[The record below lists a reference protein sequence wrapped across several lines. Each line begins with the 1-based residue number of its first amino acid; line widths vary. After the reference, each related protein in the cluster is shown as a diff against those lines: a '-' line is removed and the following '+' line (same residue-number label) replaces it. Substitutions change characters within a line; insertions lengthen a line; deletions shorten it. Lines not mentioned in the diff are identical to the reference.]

1 MLRQICLTL
10 LLLALTP
17 AAFAKPSNE
26 FKLEPTGALTDA
38 KVAEAVRATLNEK
51 GWRISG
57 KDGKAVAELWFRK
70 EAPSHEGTIDG
81 ANFGQLNEGALVGV
95 ISFPA
100 NTTDFRGQ
108 GLKAGTYILR
118 YGVSMQDG
126 AHLGVSPSRDFFLVT
141 KSEDD
146 KDPKDLPAAEVL
158 KLSRAAIGTGH
169 PGPLALTFPTSDPK
183 ELPKVISNEHE
194 QVILEFKLK
203 LKTGEL
209 PIGFIVIG
217 KSSE

>member
-1 MLRQICLTL
+1 MLRQICATL

-17 AAFAKPSNE
+17 VTFAKRNDE
-26 FKLEPTGALTDA
+26 FKLESIGALTDA

-57 KDGKAVAELWFRK
+57 KDGKAIAELWLRK
-70 EAPSHEGTIDG
+70 EVPSHEGSIDG
-81 ANFGQLNEGALVGV
+81 ANFGQINEGALVGV
-95 ISFPA
+95 ITYPA
-100 NTTDFRGQ
+100 NTTDYRGQ

-126 AHLGVSPSRDFFLVT
+126 AHLGVSPSRDFFLIT
-141 KSEDD
+141 RPDDD

-169 PGPLALTFPTSDPK
+169 PGPLALAFPTSDPK
-183 ELPKVISNEHE
+183 DLPKVVSNEHE

-203 LKTGEL
+203 LKSGEL
-209 PIGFIVIG
+209 PIGFIVVG

>member
-1 MLRQICLTL
+1 MLRQICATL

-17 AAFAKPSNE
+17 VTFAKRNDE
-26 FKLEPTGALTDA
+26 FKLESIGALTDA

-57 KDGKAVAELWFRK
+57 KDGKAIAELWLRK
-70 EAPSHEGTIDG
+70 EVPSHEGSIDG
-81 ANFGQLNEGALVGV
+81 ANFGQINEGALVGV
-95 ISFPA
+95 ITYPA
-100 NTTDFRGQ
+100 NTTDYRGQ
-108 GLKAGTYILR
+108 GLKAGTYILW

-126 AHLGVSPSRDFFLVT
+126 AHLGVSPSRDFFLIT
-141 KSEDD
+141 RPDDD

-169 PGPLALTFPTSDPK
+169 PGPLALAFPTSDPK
-183 ELPKVISNEHE
+183 DLPKVVSNEHE

-203 LKTGEL
+203 LKSGEL
-209 PIGFIVIG
+209 PIGFIVVG

>member
-1 MLRQICLTL
+1 MFRQICLIVL
-10 LLLALTP
+10 VLALIP
-17 AAFAKPSNE
+17 AAVARHNDE
-26 FKLEPTGALTDA
+26 FKLESIGALTDA

-51 GWRISG
+51 GWRITG
-57 KDGKAVAELWFRK
+57 KDGKTVAELWLRK
-70 EAPSHEGTIDG
+70 EVPSHEGSIDG
-81 ANFGQLNEGALVGV
+81 ANFGQINEGALVGV
-95 ISFPA
+95 ITYPA

-108 GLKAGTYILR
+108 GLKAGTYNLR

-126 AHLGVSPSRDFFLVT
+126 AHLGVSPSRDFFLIT
-141 KSEDD
+141 KPEDD
-146 KDPKDLPAAEVL
+146 QDPKDLPAAEVL

-169 PGPLALTFPTSDPK
+169 PGPLALAFPASEPK
-183 ELPKVISNEHE
+183 ELPKVVSNEHE

-209 PIGFIVIG
+209 PIGLIVVG